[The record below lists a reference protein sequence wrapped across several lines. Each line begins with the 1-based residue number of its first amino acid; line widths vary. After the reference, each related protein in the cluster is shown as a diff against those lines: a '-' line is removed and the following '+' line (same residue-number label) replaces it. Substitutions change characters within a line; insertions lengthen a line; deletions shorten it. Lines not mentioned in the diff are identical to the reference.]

1 MGPRGPSPTRT
12 RVTGLVRTLVAYLDL
27 SRAVPDTAAAP
38 IQARTEGV
46 PGSIAASAWQF
57 GRTGPAGAFPVH
69 GSADPGSVSQ
79 PADQPVGDE
88 TLTEQMLAGKNIAIL
103 VANGFEEVEM
113 TEPQRAL
120 LKAGAKPKVIS
131 PEQGLVNGW
140 HGAAWGHYFP
150 TDRHVGEV
158 LAADFDLLVLPGG
171 DRSVA
176 KLAGN
181 PHTRR
186 IIGSFVD
193 AGKGIAAFG
202 KGVELL
208 SLVERIKG
216 RTVTGAE
223 SARPALEAAGAVW
236 SDEAMVQDR
245 FLLTAQSNEDMAEL
259 VDAMLRNFVAAVEQ
273 RKAAA

>member
-1 MGPRGPSPTRT
+1 M
-12 RVTGLVRTLVAYLDL
+12 
-27 SRAVPDTAAAP
+27 
-38 IQARTEGV
+38 
-46 PGSIAASAWQF
+46 
-57 GRTGPAGAFPVH
+57 
-69 GSADPGSVSQ
+69 
-79 PADQPVGDE
+79 
-88 TLTEQMLAGKNIAIL
+88 TEQLLAGKNIAIL
-103 VANGFEEVEM
+103 VANGFEELEM
-113 TEPQRAL
+113 TDPQRAL

-140 HGAAWGHYFP
+140 HGASWGHYFP

-158 LAADFDLLVLPGG
+158 LAADFDFLVLPGG

-176 KLAGN
+176 KLAAN

-186 IIGSFVD
+186 IVGSFVD
-193 AGKGIAAFG
+193 SGKGIVAFG

-208 SLVERIKG
+208 ALVERIKG

-223 SARPALEAAGAVW
+223 SARAALEAAGAKW
-236 SDEAMVQDR
+236 SDEAIVQDR
-245 FLLTAQSNEDMAEL
+245 VLLTAKSSEDMSEL

>member
-1 MGPRGPSPTRT
+1 M
-12 RVTGLVRTLVAYLDL
+12 
-27 SRAVPDTAAAP
+27 
-38 IQARTEGV
+38 
-46 PGSIAASAWQF
+46 
-57 GRTGPAGAFPVH
+57 
-69 GSADPGSVSQ
+69 
-79 PADQPVGDE
+79 
-88 TLTEQMLAGKNIAIL
+88 TEQLLAGKNIAIL

-120 LKAGAKPKVIS
+120 LKAGAKPKIIS

-176 KLAGN
+176 KLATN

-186 IIGSFVD
+186 IVGSFVD

-208 SLVERIKG
+208 ALVERIKT
-216 RTVTGAE
+216 RTVTGAD
-223 SARPALEAAGAVW
+223 SARAALEAAGAVW
-236 SDEAMVQDR
+236 SEDAVVQDR
-245 FLLTAQSNEDMAEL
+245 FLLTAQSSENMADL
-259 VDAMLRNFVAAVEQ
+259 IDAMLRHFEAAVEQ
-273 RKAAA
+273 RKQAA